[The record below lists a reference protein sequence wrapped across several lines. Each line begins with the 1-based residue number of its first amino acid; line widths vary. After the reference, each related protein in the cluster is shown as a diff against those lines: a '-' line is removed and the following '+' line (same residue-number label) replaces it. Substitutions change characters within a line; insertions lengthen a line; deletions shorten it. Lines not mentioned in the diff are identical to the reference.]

1 MIRTVLSQ
9 LAVLSAVCTAVLIV
23 CPDGSLKKYVRFS
36 CSLCAL
42 SLLISALPVGTRLP
56 ELGTQSVSVADM
68 TDQARLMIADQTA
81 ERLKEAVISLCE
93 TKYGVTPEEVNIDI
107 SDNENGSLE
116 LKGVR
121 IRLGGLKYAVLTVP
135 VKNSV
140 NELLCAPCEVTAE

>member
-81 ERLKEAVISLCE
+81 ERLM
-93 TKYGVTPEEVNIDI
+93 
-107 SDNENGSLE
+107 
-116 LKGVR
+116 
-121 IRLGGLKYAVLTVP
+121 LT
-135 VKNSV
+135 
-140 NELLCAPCEVTAE
+140 EML